1 MGETVNIGDI
11 DLHYEVHGKGDPIVF
26 IHGLG
31 ADRQTW
37 MFQLQDL
44 QNDFQAVIFD
54 NRDAGKSSRSEKSYD
69 IAQLAQDTI
78 ALLESLGIERCH
90 LVGASMGGAIAQ
102 QIALSAPER
111 LATLSLLS
119 TYSSVDSRMRAAIE
133 AWARLYR
140 VLPRSEMVRSWFPM
154 LYGRRFWDEQP
165 EMIEE
170 LIQLTIDNP
179 DAPDVDSFAR
189 QSNAALSHDTSGR
202 LPEIKTPTLVLCGEA
217 DPLTPPA
224 FSEEIAK
231 SIPDARLDTYAETS
245 HAFFIERAADVNSML
260 ADFFTEHRALVK

>member
-1 MGETVNIGDI
+1 MGEIVNIGDI

-26 IHGLG
+26 IHGMG
-31 ADRQTW
+31 ADRQAW

-44 QNDFQAVIFD
+44 QNDFQVVIFD

-78 ALLESLGIERCH
+78 ALLESLEIERCH

-102 QIALSAPER
+102 QIAISAPER

-119 TYSSVDSRMRAAIE
+119 TYPSVDSRMRAAVEI
-133 AWARLYR
+133 WAKLYR
-140 VLPRSEMVRSWFPM
+140 MLPRSEMTRSWFPM
-154 LYGRRFWDEQP
+154 LYGRRFWDENP
-165 EMIEE
+165 ETIEE
-170 LIQLTIDNP
+170 LIQFTIDNP
-179 DAPDVDSFAR
+179 DAPDADSFAR
-189 QSNAALSHDTSGR
+189 QCNAVLSHDTSGR
-202 LPEIKTPTLVLCGEA
+202 LSEIKTPTLVLCGES

-224 FSEEIAK
+224 FSEEIANL
-231 SIPDARLDTYAETS
+231 IPNARLDTYADAS

-260 ADFFTEHRALVK
+260 ADFFTEHRSLIQ